1 MSVVESLAEKLRKRP
16 IISRIRERI
25 RAIRER
31 IRGAPSEG
39 GGGGGTSAEGRHY

>member
-1 MSVVESLAEKLRKRP
+1 LVEELRKRP

-31 IRGAPSEG
+31 IRGGGKGGGEETPSSGGGAPSEG
-39 GGGGGTSAEGRHY
+39 KHY